1 MRDWKS
7 EAQLLRTECDYRAA
21 QLETSRAEAASAG
34 EKLRALMADN
44 ENLRAQIAD
53 LGDADRVKEEI
64 EKLEEHRRMDQRMVA
79 MVGAAMLEKLRFVEG
94 KHPVHWSRM
103 SLDELETEWTE
114 MRKKL
119 KGQQLIDH
127 INYAAM
133 FWFSEGYLGKRNK
146 KEPKT

>member
-44 ENLRAQIAD
+44 EELRAQIAD